1 MQIPAL
7 STDLAPPQ
15 PDEEPVVLLIAAED
29 AGHRSQVA
37 AAAEDAIEALMVH
50 EAADG
55 AEAIKVGLESQPQI
69 ALIDVDLPRL
79 GGIEV
84 ALVLRE
90 LLPGVRLALHTSDPA
105 AHNGSA
111 REFCLPLFDEPA
123 SERTLRWLQRQA
135 RTSIPRERHAAVLRR
150 PTMECSVCG
159 YGITRS
165 MPPERCPMCHSED
178 AWLYTSRRPF
188 ARA

>member
-1 MQIPAL
+1 MQISAV

-15 PDEEPVVLLIAAED
+15 PDEDPVVLLIAAED
-29 AGHRSQVA
+29 AGRRSQVA
-37 AAAEDAIEALMVH
+37 AAAEETVEALVVY

-55 AEAIKVGLESQPQI
+55 AEAVKVGLESHPQI
-69 ALIDVDLPRL
+69 ALLDVDLPRL

-105 AHNGSA
+105 AHSGSA

-123 SERTLRWLQRQA
+123 SEHTLRWVENQA
-135 RTSIPRERHAAVLRR
+135 RSCAPRPRHAVVPRAVTL
-150 PTMECSVCG
+150 ECSVCG
-159 YGITRS
+159 YGIARS
-165 MPPERCPMCHSED
+165 VPPDRCPMCHSEH